1 MTSVRQSVTVVGGG
15 VRLMV
20 NVLFEFSSKI
30 IWAKGTFVPTFG
42 SALIN
47 VGKMVEALVERI
59 SPCHLEATLM

>member
-1 MTSVRQSVTVVGGG
+1 VEEL
-15 VRLMV
+15 LMV